1 MEIDDSSASMAMA
14 IFRDVCPP
22 IGQCHVAAHFL
33 FPERRVESRACLLV
47 LLLRLRHRRNKDK
60 DARTS
65 VPARRY
71 LNDSDFP
78 PAVLERRFGALD
90 FGHLSMEGCRNILLD
105 VSVCDEHDPP
115 KSYLHFEFHIWRG
128 FFSLCKILF
137 LQFYEILSGD
147 RSLPFGRFG
156 GLPNGSNPSKSVGP
170 RVPSDLA
177 GRAVKPVYPIGALSR
192 WYSLGNF

>member
-1 MEIDDSSASMAMA
+1 MAYCFGPSGVLNPKNVFYGA
-14 IFRDVCPP
+14 IA
-22 IGQCHVAAHFL
+22 VAFG
-33 FPERRVESRACLLV
+33 F
-47 LLLRLRHRRNKDK
+47 RLRHRRNK

-65 VPARRY
+65 VPARRS

-105 VSVCDEHDPP
+105 VSVCDGHDPP
-115 KSYLHFEFHIWRG
+115 KSYLHFEFHTWI
-128 FFSLCKILF
+128 FCSLCIIIF

-177 GRAVKPVYPIGALSR
+177 GRAVKPVYPIGALST
-192 WYSLGNF
+192 WYNWGNFDELRLNSPLGAMHEL

>member
-1 MEIDDSSASMAMA
+1 M
-14 IFRDVCPP
+14 
-22 IGQCHVAAHFL
+22 
-33 FPERRVESRACLLV
+33 CLLV

-65 VPARRY
+65 VPARRS

-105 VSVCDEHDPP
+105 VSVCDGHDPP
-115 KSYLHFEFHIWRG
+115 KSYQHFEFHIWID

-192 WYSLGNF
+192 WYNLGNFGELRLNSPFGAMHET